1 MKLTARQKKRRA
13 YAQTIVRPR
22 PPRIERPE
30 KPARVASAPVV
41 ARPPRRTMPPLFYLI
56 FGGFGLVYAVYY
68 LVFIIG
74 DLIHPRI
81 VHGKQETVSIWLL
94 LVALLFLA
102 LSAVNIYLGVRVW
115 RQRRAATRQ

>member
-30 KPARVASAPVV
+30 KPARVASAPV

-56 FGGFGLVYAVYY
+56 FGGFGLVYALYY
-68 LVFIIG
+68 LAFIIG

-81 VHGKQETVSIWLL
+81 VHGKQEAVPIWLL